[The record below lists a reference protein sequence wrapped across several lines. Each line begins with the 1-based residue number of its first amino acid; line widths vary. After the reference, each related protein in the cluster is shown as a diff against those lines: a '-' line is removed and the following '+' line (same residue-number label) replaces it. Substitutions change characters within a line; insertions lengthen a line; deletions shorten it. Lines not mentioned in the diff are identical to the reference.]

1 MWRILLAFLIG
12 IVAGGMVGMVAGGLV
27 EAYCDT
33 RYLINNGICPV
44 CKRRTRVRKPEDVKG
59 SL

>member
-12 IVAGGMVGMVAGGLV
+12 IVAGGLIGMVAGGLV
-27 EAYCDT
+27 GAYYDI

-44 CKRRTRVRKPEDVKG
+44 CERRTRVRKPEDA
-59 SL
+59 